1 MAAAAKRKGSL
12 GAPVLIGAMLGA
24 AFLSH
29 GHHGHGG
36 GIFAELTSAH
46 GHSASQAI
54 AYARAQVGKPYCWG
68 GTGPSCYDC
77 SGLTS
82 EAYGLPSSDRTAA
95 QQWAG
100 LPHVRHPRP
109 GDLVFAP
116 GSDGS
121 ASSPGHV
128 GLVIRGGRVIQAYA
142 TGTPVEVSSLRA
154 FAAGAGGITG
164 YARPGGA

>member
-1 MAAAAKRKGSL
+1 MAAKNKSGGGGRLLVA
-12 GAPVLIGAMLGA
+12 GAVALALAGGVK
-24 AFLSH
+24 
-29 GHHGHGG
+29 HHGHG
-36 GIFAELTSAH
+36 ILAQLTSA
-46 GHSASQAI
+46 GSGNHSAAQAI
-54 AYARAQVGKPYCWG
+54 KFAWSKVGLPYCWG

-128 GLVIRGGRVIQAYA
+128 GLVIRGGRVIQAYG
-142 TGTPVEVSSLRA
+142 TGTSIEVSSLRA